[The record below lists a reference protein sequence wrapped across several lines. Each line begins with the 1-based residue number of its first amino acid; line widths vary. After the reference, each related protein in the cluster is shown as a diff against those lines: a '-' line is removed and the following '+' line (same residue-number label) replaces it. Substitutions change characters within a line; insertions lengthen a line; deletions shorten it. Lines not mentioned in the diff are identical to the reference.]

1 MNGRALSANAALTLL
16 VCCSMLMALLVML
29 QGAWHDWQRGEA
41 IICERTL
48 AVARFYQA
56 RQVMRTTATE
66 VMLAT
71 LAQAPSVRSGA
82 SKSLDDFMRRLD
94 VVQPDYL
101 GFALF
106 DTTGRALSAVA
117 GGQNFAALPPEQVR
131 AHRYFQGALTDRTF
145 TVGLGLSSRSQPGK
159 MYLPMARPVLDE
171 DGSVRSIVFA
181 PLDMSR
187 FSQEDLDSGVT
198 ALIKQY
204 HMVVRIT
211 DGEGRVLYQSEENPT
226 DLGQLLHLGCY
237 LQAQNELADTVVLN
251 GTCDHLGRGIT
262 VLLKTSL
269 RAGQVP
275 YLQVM
280 VQTPLLS
287 WWEFLLTNY
296 YKSLLSIVASLLFAL
311 LVARLVGRRF
321 FSGGLARLVE
331 VADDMRSGQT
341 ATRCG
346 KIEGCFEIQTLSIG
360 MDSMLDALEGGNRQ
374 LREQRER
381 LEMALEAA
389 DMGVWRWYGD
399 VAFLLMDVRGWGIL
413 GYDGK
418 ERDSVNA
425 LTMVHKSDVKNFQR
439 ALEEHQLGATTD
451 FSQEVPL
458 RRADG
463 EVTWMHFAGRIT
475 GQGTSRI
482 VQGVCLDVTARR
494 RMAEMER
501 EQMEHYRRLSTIDPL
516 TGLWNRRYFNE
527 AARGEVLRCLRNGNA
542 VSIIMSDIDFFK
554 KVNDTYGHAV
564 GDEVLRHFAKVMR
577 ESLRI
582 TDLVARYGGEEFVI
596 MLPET
601 EQEHA
606 VMVAEKVRT
615 AFERRPAQWQGQ
627 AIACTSSFGVCSYA
641 PEKDLRGY
649 PGQKLAEGI
658 VEQLVAHADAALYA
672 SKQQGRN
679 RVTACNTQ
687 HADMPIESEEE

>member
-16 VCCSMLMALLVML
+16 VCCAMLMALLVML
-29 QGAWHDWQRGEA
+29 QGARQDWQRGEG
-41 IICERTL
+41 IIRERTL

-56 RQVMRTTATE
+56 RQIMRTTATE

-71 LAQAPSVRSGA
+71 LAQTPSVRAGA
-82 SKSLDDFMRRLD
+82 SESLDDFMRRLD
-94 VVQPDYL
+94 VAQPDYL

-106 DTTGRALSAVA
+106 DTKGKALSAVA
-117 GGQNFAALPPEQVR
+117 GGENFRALPAEMVR
-131 AHRYFQGALTDRTF
+131 AHRYFQGALANKVF

-159 MYLPMARPVLDE
+159 MYLPMARPVLHE
-171 DGSVRSIVFA
+171 DGSVLSIMFA

-187 FSQEDLDSGVT
+187 FTQDDLDSGIT
-198 ALIKQY
+198 GLIRQY
-204 HMVVRIT
+204 DMVVRLL
-211 DGEGRVLYQSEENPT
+211 DGEGRVLYQSDEDPAG
-226 DLGQLLHLGCY
+226 LGERLHLGCY
-237 LQAQNELADTVVLN
+237 LQAQSELRETVVQDA
-251 GTCDHLGRGIT
+251 TCDHLGRAIT

-269 RAGQVP
+269 RAGQAP
-275 YLQVM
+275 YLQVL
-280 VQTPLLS
+280 VQTPLPS

-296 YKSLLSIVASLLFAL
+296 YKSLLSIVASLIFAL
-311 LVARLVGRRF
+311 LVARFVGRHF
-321 FSGGLARLVE
+321 FSGGLARLVA
-331 VADDMRSGQT
+331 VAGDMRDGRT

-346 KIEGCFEIQTLSIG
+346 ELGGCREIQALGTSI
-360 MDSMLDALEGGNRQ
+360 DDMLDALEGGNRQ

-389 DMGVWRWYGD
+389 DMGVWRWYGET
-399 VAFLLMDVRGWGIL
+399 AFLLMDVRGWGIL

-418 ERDSVNA
+418 EKDSINA
-425 LTMVHKSDVKNFQR
+425 LIVVHQGDVAAFQR
-439 ALEEHQLGATTD
+439 ALEEHHLGAKMD
-451 FSQEVPL
+451 FSQEVQI

-463 EVTWMHFAGRIT
+463 EVAWMHFAGRIT
-475 GQGTSRI
+475 GQESARI

-494 RMAEMER
+494 RVAEMER

-527 AARGEVLRCLRNGNA
+527 AARGEVLRCLRNGNP
-542 VSIIMSDIDFFK
+542 VSVIMTDIDFFK
-554 KVNDTYGHAV
+554 KVNDTYGHAA
-564 GDEVLRHFAKVMR
+564 GDEVLRHFARVMR
-577 ESLRI
+577 ESLRV

-601 EQEHA
+601 EQKHA
-606 VMVAEKVRT
+606 VMVAEKVRA
-615 AFERRPAQWQGQ
+615 AFERRPVDWEDQT
-627 AIACTSSFGVCSYA
+627 ITCTSSFGVCCYV

-679 RVTACNTQ
+679 RVNACDTQ
-687 HADMPIESEEE
+687 HVDMPGESEDE